1 MTALLIAVLAS
12 LRATTR
18 SRLELAAEILE
29 LRHQLA
35 VLQRTTPER
44 PRLRPIDRLLW
55 VMGWNERA
63 LRRHLQRYVAY
74 YHEGRTHL
82 SLDADAPIHRA
93 AQPPACGSI
102 VAVPRSA
109 VCITHYRVSVVT
121 PFAAQFG
128 IHCRVARWRFFL
140 LLLGLTAAACHATT
154 ARSTRTTIPAS
165 TDRQAWLD
173 QFARGYFPG
182 RSGQVFLV
190 PREGDFV
197 VDRDPLYAFM
207 HGSPWDYDTHVP
219 LLFHGTPFVKQGVWS
234 GFVTQQDVVP
244 TLAALLGTVPPAT
257 AVGQPLRQ
265 ALAETQAR
273 PRVLALFVLDGTR
286 ADYFDTYA
294 DVLPTLSRLRREGAW
309 FGNAHVTSVPTL
321 TAVGHANLGTG
332 AEPRIH
338 GLVVNK
344 LFNRVSGTYQE
355 AYDGLNPGE
364 MMALTLADVWNIET
378 EGRAIIIG
386 QGGAIRATAGLVGH
400 GACVLNGRRVLA
412 ASYST
417 RDAGWETNP
426 TCYAM
431 SEALKPFNARKYW
444 EEAGPWMGHDIAD
457 ATKFRHSGTF
467 QRFEGDALAAVLEHE
482 AIGADDVTDLVFVN
496 LKGPDYVG
504 HAYGPASAEIK
515 EELQELDRQI
525 ARALAI
531 IARKSG
537 DGRFVAA
544 FTADHGMP
552 GEPRPGGRH
561 YMDDI
566 RALIDRRFSPS
577 GGTVVQYYN
586 DAAGN
591 EIYLDT
597 AKLTSRGT
605 ALKDVASFLESQGFF
620 AAVYTED
627 EVRRAQSRLPLRS
640 QRVERGPPR

>member
-1 MTALLIAVLAS
+1 MAH
-12 LRATTR
+12 LR
-18 SRLELAAEILE
+18 L
-29 LRHQLA
+29 
-35 VLQRTTPER
+35 
-44 PRLRPIDRLLW
+44 
-55 VMGWNERA
+55 
-63 LRRHLQRYVAY
+63 
-74 YHEGRTHL
+74 
-82 SLDADAPIHRA
+82 
-93 AQPPACGSI
+93 
-102 VAVPRSA
+102 
-109 VCITHYRVSVVT
+109 
-121 PFAAQFG
+121 
-128 IHCRVARWRFFL
+128 FL
-140 LLLGLTAAACHATT
+140 FLLGLTAAACHATT
-154 ARSTRTTIPAS
+154 VPSTRPTMPAS
-165 TDRQAWLD
+165 ADRQAWLD

-182 RSGQVFLV
+182 RSGQIFLV

-207 HGSPWDYDTHVP
+207 HGSPWEYDTHVP
-219 LLFHGTPFVKQGVWS
+219 LLFHGAPFVKQGVS
-234 GFVTQQDVVP
+234 NDSVTQQDVVP

-265 ALAETQAR
+265 ALAETKVR

-286 ADYFDTYA
+286 PDYFDTYA

-321 TAVGHANLGTG
+321 TAVGHANIGTG
-332 AEPRIH
+332 AEPRVH

-344 LFNRVSGTYQE
+344 LFNRVSGKFQE

-400 GACVLNGRRVLA
+400 GACVLNGRRVFA

-417 RDAGWETNP
+417 RDAAWETNP
-426 TCYAM
+426 ACYTM

-444 EEAGPWMGHDIAD
+444 EEAGAWIGHDIAD
-457 ATKFRHSGTF
+457 ATKFRHSAVF

-515 EELQELDRQI
+515 EELAELDRQL

-531 IARKSG
+531 ITRKG
-537 DGRFVAA
+537 GAGHIVAA

-561 YMDDI
+561 YMDEI
-566 RALIDRRFSPS
+566 SALIDKRFSPS
-577 GGTVVQYYN
+577 TGTVVQYYSDPAN
-586 DAAGN
+586 N

-597 AKLTSRGT
+597 AKLTSLGI

-627 EVRRAQSRLPLRS
+627 DVRRAQSRLPLRA
-640 QRVERGPPR
+640 Q